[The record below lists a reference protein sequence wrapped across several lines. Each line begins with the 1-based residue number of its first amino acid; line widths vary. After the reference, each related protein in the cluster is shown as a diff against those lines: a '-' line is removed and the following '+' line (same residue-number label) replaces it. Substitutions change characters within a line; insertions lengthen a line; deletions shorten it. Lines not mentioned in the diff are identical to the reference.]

1 MIIEERS
8 KHSAVFSKKR
18 DLRDLRV
25 LKGPEHDFYIIVIKL
40 SSVDSVRAFV
50 SEFHNKK
57 FNLIEPD
64 LCQVFTLESVRFQQD
79 IMIQTNDHNSSP

>member
-25 LKGPEHDFYIIVIKL
+25 LKGPEPDFYIIVLKL
-40 SSVDSVRAFV
+40 SSADSVRAFI
-50 SEFHNKK
+50 SEFHNQK

-79 IMIQTNDHNSSP
+79 LLIQTNENN